1 MESISYIFVQ
11 LLQIPDKRFFQTD
24 MYRSH
29 EIFIVACN
37 ERHLV
42 GSKVL
47 YLKIFQHSH
56 HLHLCSAV
64 NINCA
69 SHSIIPPMHHIC
81 ECFVHYNFIFRTGHA
96 AGLERH
102 AHHRRI
108 ILTHIVTST
117 CGEERIAR
125 FIANH
130 RSAVS
135 TDRSIIGTGNSLY
148 IRKPLKKLESG
159 VTLFFLI
166 PISIGK
172 RQPLRV
178 IPHILVQYI
187 LILRHH
193 HTHKSA
199 DECHTRKLDEK
210 QRTFPPL
217 LTLGVTAEYLRY
229 GNTGKQSPRQ
239 HPAHYKQYADYRQRN
254 PNALRSKQ

>member
-1 MESISYIFVQ
+1 
-11 LLQIPDKRFFQTD
+11 
-24 MYRSH
+24 
-29 EIFIVACN
+29 
-37 ERHLV
+37 
-42 GSKVL
+42 
-47 YLKIFQHSH
+47 
-56 HLHLCSAV
+56 
-64 NINCA
+64 
-69 SHSIIPPMHHIC
+69 MHHIC